1 MHPITSQM
9 TRRLLAAAMLVAP
22 TVAVAQTS
30 DEARLTMGVSAGW
43 IGAKTLWDVPA
54 QPILSTF
61 DSPDL
66 FHLHREIRSDITLSG
81 SLVYF
86 RTPHIGIVGEFT
98 YLGLGTTD
106 ACTVV
111 QDGGDVSLVD
121 ACAALKG
128 AELPASVTTVQTGL
142 VLRPFVRGFIQPYFK
157 AMGGVAFTPSS
168 PVTMASTY
176 GLVGDTLI
184 VLTIYKDDR
193 WHSVRPSWAFGA
205 GFATAPSS
213 GYQLRLEFRETWMQ
227 MSEVTG
233 PNATGQGFVPPTRS
247 VIKGFP
253 SIMVSFDVVLE
264 KRHGRRY

>member
-1 MHPITSQM
+1 MHFIPGPTA
-9 TRRLLAAAMLVAP
+9 RLLFASAIFFLPAALS
-22 TVAVAQTS
+22 AQTT

-61 DSPDL
+61 DGPDL
-66 FHLHREIRSDITLSG
+66 YHLHREIRADITISG
-81 SLVYF
+81 SLAYF
-86 RTPHIGIVGEFT
+86 RSPHLGVVGEFT

-111 QDGGDVSLVD
+111 QDGGDASLVD
-121 ACAALKG
+121 ACNALQG
-128 AELPASVTTVQTGL
+128 LQRPASVTTVQGGFIY
-142 VLRPFVRGFIQPYFK
+142 RPLSRGFFQPYFK

-168 PVTMASTY
+168 PVAVASTY
-176 GLVGDTLI
+176 GIIGDTL
-184 VLTIYKDDR
+184 VELTIYKDNG
-193 WHSVRPSWAFGA
+193 WHSIRPSWAFGA
-205 GFATAPSS
+205 GIATAPSS
-213 GYQLRLEFRETWMQ
+213 GYQLRVEFRETWLA
-227 MSEVTG
+227 MSEITG